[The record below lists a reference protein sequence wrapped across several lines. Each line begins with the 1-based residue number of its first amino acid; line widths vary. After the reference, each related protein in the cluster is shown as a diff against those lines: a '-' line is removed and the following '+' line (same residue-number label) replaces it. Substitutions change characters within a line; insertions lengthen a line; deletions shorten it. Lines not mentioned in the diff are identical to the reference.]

1 MLWIRYPSIGEKKS
15 NFDTNTK
22 FAEGPCFFVSV
33 AKLTCSRG
41 HPRPSLRVG
50 GTPHLSLK
58 SPSIP
63 AKKISPET
71 PLGQIDPWVA
81 VHLSAIWALGL
92 IHISP
97 HSLVV
102 PSASAPPPIGSSTRF
117 RLSCLYM
124 VIAIKVAFN
133 TESRIS
139 ARRCVL
145 ISPLQAQGRR
155 FFFRARGEVVE
166 TRRSGQ
172 CGFGSGWKV
181 RVERVSSECE

>member
-1 MLWIRYPSIGEKKS
+1 MLFCK
-15 NFDTNTK
+15 
-22 FAEGPCFFVSV
+22 VSQ
-33 AKLTCSRG
+33 AHLFSWS
-41 HPRPSLRVG
+41 PRPFCESED
-50 GTPHLSLK
+50 TSSILK
-58 SPSIP
+58 IFIQP

-102 PSASAPPPIGSSTRF
+102 PSTSAPPPIGSSTRF

-155 FFFRARGEVVE
+155 FFFELEVRLVE
-166 TRRSGQ
+166 TRDST
-172 CGFGSGWKV
+172 FWV
-181 RVERVSSECE
+181 WLWERVESAS